1 MSEVKLVAQSRSE
14 FGKGASRRLRR
25 TGRIPAV
32 LYGHG
37 TDPVHISL
45 PAHETQL
52 AARVANVL
60 LTIAIEDAEDQLA
73 LPKAIQRDPIRD
85 TIEHVDL
92 IIVKRG
98 EKVQVEVPLI
108 VVGEPGDSSAVVV
121 ADQQSILL
129 EVEATN
135 IPASI
140 EVSVAGL
147 GIGAQLFAKDLGLPE
162 GAVFPGDPDDLM
174 VSVNAPAAEEP
185 TVTEEVD
192 EEEAVEA
199 ETEE

>member
-1 MSEVKLVAQSRSE
+1 VSEVKLVAQSRSE